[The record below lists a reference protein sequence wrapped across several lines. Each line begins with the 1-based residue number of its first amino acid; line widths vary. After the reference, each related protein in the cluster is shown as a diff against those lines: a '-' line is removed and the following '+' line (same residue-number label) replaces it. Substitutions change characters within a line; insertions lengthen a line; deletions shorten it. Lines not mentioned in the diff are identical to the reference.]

1 MVDRSPESV
10 EQVAQAVVE
19 VVQGSLT
26 QEERAFGTLPNGE
39 LLGRYAL
46 ETFMDLVSVSALS
59 SDENRGG

>member
-1 MVDRSPESV
+1 MFDRSQESRD
-10 EQVAQAVVE
+10 QVAQAVVE

-46 ETFMDLVSVSALS
+46 ETFLDLVSVSANS
-59 SDENRGG
+59 SDECRG

>member
-1 MVDRSPESV
+1 MFDRSPESV
-10 EQVAQAVVE
+10 DQVAQAVVE

-26 QEERAFGTLPNGE
+26 QEEREFGTLPNGE

-59 SDENRGG
+59 SDENRG